1 MTFAGDLDLQTTW
14 QLARFLALTIKHMSS
29 HSNIIDTPSEY
40 RIIDVLQISLIFELV
55 AMETGL
61 LPKNWIQVRIDNNCS

>member
-1 MTFAGDLDLQTTW
+1 LTFAGDLDLQTTW
-14 QLARFLALTIKHMSS
+14 QLARFLALTITHS